1 MCKFSDWSEFQLTHK
16 KSVIS
21 DSLFLRFMNSSIT
34 REKRQNVDYCKD
46 FIVVRFQYN
55 TKYKMVD
62 SENNTESQ
70 EVQLNKNDLRNKYY
84 KDGVSYSYY
93 KKDKSGNVKSVK
105 TIKYKMLYRTTGKA
119 KKGECTFIREELF
132 DKAINYLT
140 MGLYAI
146 MDKESKADPEKVFK
160 LVELCAYDTLT
171 TATAKGFMNVPLDNI
186 LVVQDEDVYSD
197 KMKAAIVG
205 LKDVEVIKPL
215 DEYVVDFDNP
225 KVEKILNKK
234 GYTFCS
240 DKSDKYIFIAEK
252 SKKALKEQG
261 IRINR
266 GYPGEHEITE
276 KKYSEK
282 QCSVEYKEE
291 NIKNVLWDGMGLIDD
306 SIFPDGHVGF
316 VYLRSHFFKSCL
328 FRGSIQQF
336 FKDYCEQQGINY
348 DTAYI
353 GDDTDLFG
361 RRMKLSDI
369 KMVITNNS
377 IKWIK
382 FIDIMGGTYKRAFKY
397 YNRVMKQYGNCFAIV
412 KSAHE
417 SKLGNYQVSSYQMNG
432 SLPTNNPEV
441 LKPIAD
447 IGITKANNMKK
458 SVDEY
463 IKYLEQTKNDFNING
478 MLLILVKHNPEFTK
492 TRLFRKKWTEDV
504 SKYKTALMQGELPQ
518 EGDNLTIMDNPVAL
532 LDKVVWNVNNS
543 AGDRKYAPYTEGC
556 FEVVSDGVQCYTPR
570 FAEGERLAAF
580 RSPHNSPNN
589 IVYLYNVYP
598 ERLVKYFSN
607 IGNNVIVFNAIGT
620 DTQARLNSQDCDSD
634 FVYATNQTEMAELAK
649 IAYINYPTIINNI
662 AESGN
667 NLYHMTQEDFAKM
680 DNAIASTQADIGIS
694 TDTAQLA
701 MSYYYDS
708 DMQDKELEDCFIVLS
723 VLGQVAIDLCKKI
736 FDINVKKEITRIQ
749 KLQCM
754 KRVGKIKYPEFYA
767 AIKQTRTDKKFEADE
782 VGHMNC
788 PMDILYDYI
797 NKSIDRRV
805 DNSKY
810 TNLSRLIDRSLID
823 KKDINKYK
831 IDKFKEEFNKYNES
845 IHKLNANADDYDEA
859 TLYKLKKLQVT
870 ILAGKFKKDMS
881 INTFIALMKYA
892 DYNNNS
898 VLLNELFKV
907 NEELF
912 VQCFVKSDENTLENF
927 QKIA

>member
-1 MCKFSDWSEFQLTHK
+1 MIKLLIILLW
-16 KSVIS
+16 
-21 DSLFLRFMNSSIT
+21 
-34 REKRQNVDYCKD
+34 DY
-46 FIVVRFQYN
+46 
-55 TKYKMVD
+55 
-62 SENNTESQ
+62 
-70 EVQLNKNDLRNKYY
+70 
-84 KDGVSYSYY
+84 
-93 KKDKSGNVKSVK
+93 
-105 TIKYKMLYRTTGKA
+105 
-119 KKGECTFIREELF
+119 
-132 DKAINYLT
+132 
-140 MGLYAI
+140 
-146 MDKESKADPEKVFK
+146 KESKADPEKVFK

-478 MLLILVKHNPEFTK
+478 MLLTLVKHNPEFTK

-543 AGDRKYAPYTEGC
+543 AGDKKYAPYTEGC
-556 FEVVSDGVQCYTPR
+556 FEVVRDGVQCYTPR

-589 IVYLYNVYP
+589 IVHLYNVYS

-634 FVYATNQTEMAELAK
+634 FVYATNQSELAELART
-649 IAYINYPTIINNI
+649 AYINYPTIINNI
-662 AESGN
+662 AESGS

-680 DNAIASTQADIGIS
+680 DNAIAFTQADIGIS

-708 DMQDKELEDCFIVLS
+708 DMQDKGLEDCFIILS
-723 VLGQVAIDLCKKI
+723 VLGQIAIDLAKKT

-859 TLYKLKKLQVT
+859 TLYKLKKLQAT

-881 INTFIALMKYA
+881 INTFIALIKYA

>member
-1 MCKFSDWSEFQLTHK
+1 MCKFSDWSEFKLIHK

-140 MGLYAI
+140 MGLYAV

-171 TATAKGFMNVPLDNI
+171 TATAKGFINVPLDNI

-197 KMKAAIVG
+197 KMKAAVVG
-205 LKDVEVIKPL
+205 LKDVEIIKQL

-234 GYTFCS
+234 GYTFYN
-240 DKSDKYIFIAEK
+240 DKSDEYTFIAEK
-252 SKKALKEQG
+252 SKKALKEHG
-261 IRINR
+261 IRIN
-266 GYPGEHEITE
+266 GSYPGEHKKTE

-282 QCSVEYKEE
+282 QCSVKYTEE
-291 NIKNVLWDGMGLIDD
+291 NIKNVLWDGMGLVDD
-306 SIFPDGHVGF
+306 SIWLDGYIGF

-369 KMVITNNS
+369 KMIITNNS

-382 FIDIMGGTYKRAFKY
+382 FIDLMGGTNKKAFKY

-417 SKLGNYQVSSYQMNG
+417 SKLGNYQISSYQMNG

-441 LKPIAD
+441 LKLIAD

-478 MLLILVKHNPEFTK
+478 MLLTLVKHNPEFTK

-543 AGDRKYAPYTEGC
+543 AGDKKYDPYTEGC
-556 FEVVSDGVQCYTPR
+556 FEVVRDGVQCYTPR
-570 FAEGERLAAF
+570 FTEGERLAAF

-589 IVYLYNVYP
+589 IVHLYNVYP

-634 FVYATNQTEMAELAK
+634 FVYATNQSEMAELART
-649 IAYINYPTIINNI
+649 AYINYPTIINNI
-662 AESGN
+662 AESGSH
-667 NLYHMTQEDFAKM
+667 LYHMTQADYAKM
-680 DNAIASTQADIGIS
+680 DNAMAATQADIGVS

-708 DMQDKELEDCFIVLS
+708 DMKDKELEDCFMILS
-723 VLGQVAIDLCKKI
+723 VLGQVAIDLCKKT
-736 FDINVKKEITRIQ
+736 FDINVKNEITRIQ

-754 KRVGKIKYPEFYA
+754 NRIGKIKYPEFYA
-767 AIKQTRTDKKFEADE
+767 AIKQTRTDKKFEAEE

-797 NKSIDRRV
+797 NKGIDRRV
-805 DNSKY
+805 DNTRY
-810 TNLSRLIDRSLID
+810 IDLSSLIDRSLID

-831 IDKFKEEFNKYNES
+831 MDKFKEEFNKYNES
-845 IHKLNANADDYDEA
+845 VHKLNANADDYDEA
-859 TLYKLKKLQVT
+859 TLYKLKKLQAT

-881 INTFIALMKYA
+881 INTFIALIKYA
-892 DYNNNS
+892 DYNNNA

>member
-1 MCKFSDWSEFQLTHK
+1 MCKFSDWSEFKLTHK

-46 FIVVRFQYN
+46 FIVVKFQYN
-55 TKYKMVD
+55 TKYKIVD
-62 SENNTESQ
+62 NENNTESQ
-70 EVQLNKNDLRNKYY
+70 EVQLNKNDLRNEYY

-93 KKDKSGNVKSVK
+93 KKDKSGNIKSVK
-105 TIKYKMLYRTTGKA
+105 TIRYKMLYRTPGKA

-197 KMKAAIVG
+197 KMKAAVVG
-205 LKDVEVIKPL
+205 LKDVEIIKQL

-240 DKSDKYIFIAEK
+240 DKSDKYTFISEK
-252 SKKALKEQG
+252 SKKALKEHG
-261 IRINR
+261 IKIN
-266 GYPGEHEITE
+266 GAYPGEHKITE

-291 NIKNVLWDGMGLIDD
+291 HIKNVLWDGMGLVDD
-306 SIFPDGHVGF
+306 SIWLDGYIGF

-382 FIDIMGGTYKRAFKY
+382 FIDMMGGTYKKAFKY
-397 YNRVMKQYGNCFAIV
+397 YNRVMNQYGNCFAIV

-478 MLLILVKHNPEFTK
+478 MLLALVKHNPEFTK

-543 AGDRKYAPYTEGC
+543 AGDRNYDPYTEGC

-589 IVYLYNVYP
+589 IVHLYNVYP

-634 FVYATNQTEMAELAK
+634 FVYATNQSEMAELART
-649 IAYINYPTIINNI
+649 AYINYPTIINDI
-662 AESGN
+662 AESGSH
-667 NLYHMTQEDFAKM
+667 LYHMTQADYAKM
-680 DNAIASTQADIGIS
+680 DNAMASTQADIGIS

-708 DMQDKELEDCFIVLS
+708 DMQDKELEDCFIILS
-723 VLGQVAIDLCKKI
+723 VLGQVAIDLCKKT
-736 FDINVKKEITRIQ
+736 FDINVKNEITRI
-749 KLQCM
+749 KRLQCM
-754 KRVGKIKYPEFYA
+754 NRVGKTKYPEFYA
-767 AIKQTRTDKKFEADE
+767 AIKQTRTDKKFEAEE

-788 PMDILYDYI
+788 PMDILYDHI
-797 NKSIDRRV
+797 NESIARRV

-810 TNLSRLIDRSLID
+810 INLSSLID
-823 KKDINKYK
+823 KRLINKKDINKYK
-831 IDKFKEEFNKYNES
+831 MDKFKEEFNKYNES
-845 IHKLNANADDYDEA
+845 VHKLNANADNYDEA
-859 TLYKLKKLQVT
+859 TLYKLKKLQAT
-870 ILAGKFKKDMS
+870 ILASKFKKDMS
-881 INTFIALMKYA
+881 INTFIALIKYA
-892 DYNNNS
+892 DRNDNS

-907 NEELF
+907 NEKLF
-912 VQCFVKSDENTLENF
+912 IQCFVKSDENTS
-927 QKIA
+927 KIL